1 MTSPAQSSDWLEQSA
16 SLAMSALLAR
26 LDMAHHARPFFW
38 VDYRADPPLAS
49 HSYWDYCDIAGRF
62 VDGLILAR
70 QMTGRQDGAD
80 EEATLRAFFF
90 AQQDAGDGLFYNPEP
105 DAEMSKYAPD
115 MGTTVAARHVDMFCQ
130 RAPLLAMTTLLALG
144 DESVLPRLQHMV
156 RGLIDISERNGDE
169 ARFSTYRWARTL
181 QPGWYEGAN
190 IPEHWQG
197 YRYAL
202 LTGLPRY
209 AQLAGDEQALAFAQR
224 LARHYMR
231 HGDVPPDGC
240 FRGNTHSGGIL
251 PTTVGITR
259 VGLLAADQEMVD
271 WAHRVYAWVREQTP
285 EFGFLSDGLGL
296 EGFFAGT
303 CETCGLADLQ
313 HLAMLFSESN
323 VGDYWDDLERVA
335 RNQLVQNQ
343 YADASL
349 LRQALPNI
357 TQSVLNML
365 HGGFECAAHP
375 NHLLTWDG
383 AEGCCIGG
391 GLRALYHTWQ
401 SALLETPNEVRV
413 NMGISRHSPGVRVT
427 AHEPQ
432 AGRIDVSLSGGAPRR
447 ILVRLPG
454 HAAMHEAQA
463 LIDAVPVN
471 VTWHGRYAQFEAIR
485 PGQVASLV
493 YPLREDTRTY
503 TIAGQPYT
511 GHWRGHTMLEISPRG
526 ERYPIYASTG
536 SLPG

>member
-1 MTSPAQSSDWLEQSA
+1 MTLLTRPDYWLQRSA

-26 LDMAHHARPFFW
+26 VDMAQHTRPFFW
-38 VDYRADPPLAS
+38 VDYRADPPHES

-80 EEATLRAFFF
+80 EEAALREFLF
-90 AQQDAGDGLFYNPEP
+90 AQQDAEDGLFYNPEP

-115 MGTTVAARHVDMFCQ
+115 LGSTVAARHVDLFCQ
-130 RAPLLAMTTLLALG
+130 RAPLLAMTTLLASG
-144 DESVLPRLQHMV
+144 DESVRPRLQHMV
-156 RGLIDISERNGDE
+156 RGLIGIGERNGDE
-169 ARFSTYRWARTL
+169 VRFPTYRWARTL

-209 AQLAGDEQALAFAQR
+209 VQLSGDEQALDLAR
-224 LARHYMR
+224 GLARHYMR
-231 HGDVPPDGC
+231 HGDVPPDGR
-240 FRGNTHSGGIL
+240 FHGNTHSGGIL
-251 PTTVGITR
+251 PTTVGIAR
-259 VGLLAADQEMVD
+259 LGLFTGDQEMID

-313 HLAMLFSESN
+313 HLAMLFSEYH

-343 YADASL
+343 YADADL
-349 LRQALPNI
+349 LRRAFPNI
-357 TQSVLNML
+357 TPRVLGML

-401 SALLETPNEVRV
+401 SALVETPGETRV
-413 NMGISRHSPGVRVT
+413 NMGISRSTPGVDVT

-432 AGRIDVSLSGGAPRR
+432 AGRIDVRVSAGMPRR
-447 ILVRLPG
+447 VLIRLPG
-454 HAAMHEAQA
+454 HAALREAQA
-463 LIDAVPVN
+463 LVDGVLVN
-471 VTWHGRYAQFEAIR
+471 IAWEGRYARFDDVR

-503 TIAGQPYT
+503 TIAGQTYT
-511 GHWRGHTMLEISPRG
+511 GRWRGHMMVEISPRG
-526 ERYPIYASTG
+526 ERYPIYDRRA
-536 SLPG
+536 